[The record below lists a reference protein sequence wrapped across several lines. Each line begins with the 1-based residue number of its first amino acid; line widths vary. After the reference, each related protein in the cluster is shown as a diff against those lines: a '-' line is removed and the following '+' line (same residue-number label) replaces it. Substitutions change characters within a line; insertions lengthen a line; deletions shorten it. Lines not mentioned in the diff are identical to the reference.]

1 MCAQNKQL
9 RVAQHKLREQPHP
22 HGCDKGLTSLDHC
35 NTFRILNFS
44 TGPKCG
50 PHHRKRWREP
60 PWRSKAQA
68 EQTLALPKR
77 GTRDAWR
84 STPPPRRGAA
94 HARSGKQ
101 RVQDSACGT
110 RGAVPFAMNVPLGG
124 NPTGKPRGYRTPRAG
139 QEERCHS
146 PQTSVPCP
154 ACGTR
159 GAVPFAT
166 NVRPLPHVRDKRSG
180 AIRHERPS
188 LAPRA
193 RQEERC
199 HSPRT
204 SVPCPACGT
213 RGAVPFATNVRPLP
227 RVRDKRSGA
236 IRHKPKRVQDSA
248 CGTRGAVP
256 FAMNVPLG
264 GTPQATLGGT
274 PQASQEGTRLRVRD
288 KRSGAIR
295 HERAVPFATNVR
307 PLPRVRDKRSG
318 AIRHERP
325 SLAPRAGQEERCHS
339 PRTSVPCPA
348 CGTRGAVPFATNVRP
363 LPRVRDKRS
372 GAIRHERPSL
382 APRAGQE
389 ERCHSPRTS
398 VPCPA
403 CGTRGAVPFATNVRP
418 LPRVRDKRSGA
429 IRHERP
435 SLAPRAGQEERCH
448 SPRTSVPCPACGTRG
463 AVPFATN
470 VRPLPRVR
478 DKRSG
483 AIRHEPKRVQDSA
496 CGTRGAVP
504 FAMNIPLG
512 GTPQA
517 SQEGTGLRVRDKR
530 SGAIRHEPLGGNPT
544 ALRGKP
550 HR

>member
-1 MCAQNKQL
+1 MDAI
-9 RVAQHKLREQPHP
+9 RVSPRSTTATPSAF
-22 HGCDKGLTSLDHC
+22 LTSPRDP
-35 NTFRILNFS
+35 NADRITENVGES
-44 TGPKCG
+44 PRGAQRPKRNKLSHYQNEEHVTPG
-50 PHHRKRWREP
+50 EAPHHLGGEP
-60 PWRSKAQA
+60 PMQGRAA
-68 EQTLALPKR
+68 FHTP
-77 GTRDAWR
+77 
-84 STPPPRRGAA
+84 TPPDTNPT
-94 HARSGKQ
+94 GKAK
-101 RVQDSACGT
+101 RVEDSTCGT
-110 RGAVPFAMNVPLGG
+110 RGAVPFAMND
-124 NPTGKPRGYRTPRAG
+124 
-139 QEERCHS
+139 S
-146 PQTSVPCP
+146 
-154 ACGTR
+154 
-159 GAVPFAT
+159 
-166 NVRPLPHVRDKRSG
+166 
-180 AIRHERPS
+180 
-188 LAPRA
+188 
-193 RQEERC
+193 
-199 HSPRT
+199 
-204 SVPCPACGT
+204 ACGT

-236 IRHKPKRVQDSA
+236 IRHERPSLAPRAGQEERCHSPRTSVPCPA
-248 CGTRGAVP
+248 CTTRGAVP
-256 FAMNVPLG
+256 FATNVRPL
-264 GTPQATLGGT
+264 P
-274 PQASQEGTRLRVRD
+274 RVRD

-295 HERAVPFATNVR
+295 HERPSLAPRAGQEERCHSPQTGAVPFATNVR

-530 SGAIRHEPLGGNPT
+530 SGAIRHEPLGGTPQASQE